1 MNIKNRWFQLCASLV
16 AMVMIGNLQYTW
28 TLFVEPIR
36 IGTGWK
42 LSDIQWAFSLFIFCQ
57 TWVQPLDGWV
67 VDRVGPR
74 TFIAAAGVLC
84 GLGWAGMGF
93 ATTPAV
99 FYALYA
105 AAGVGAAFVYSTSIG
120 SALKWFKTRRGLASG
135 IMAAGFAAGTA
146 LFLPLMSFLIRSRGY
161 PATFLYTGV
170 LQGVVILA
178 VAPFMRHPPEQ
189 ATTPQPAGVAV
200 TASLPASGHQFS
212 TLEMLRTPK
221 FYVLYAAFVLVSTGG
236 LLVTAQAGPIAR
248 SWGYAPRALLLATSL
263 GSLANGFSRVFW
275 GWVSDRTGRELTMA
289 VAFGLQAVSLLLLLM
304 LGPLGAGWFAL
315 MFVMT
320 YFTYGEIF
328 SLFPS
333 SVGDYF
339 GTRYATSNNATLYT
353 AKGVSAL
360 ILAGGPAAML
370 FEQSG
375 NWSAVFYISV
385 AMAVVA
391 SALMFGLRAA
401 LAPSRVPLAIP
412 ATVK

>member
-1 MNIKNRWFQLCASLV
+1 VNVNNRWFQLCASLI

-36 IGTGWK
+36 AGTGWK

-67 VDRVGPR
+67 VDRLGPR

-93 ATTPAV
+93 AQSPTL
-99 FYALYA
+99 FYVLYA

-120 SALKWFKTRRGLASG
+120 SALKWFKARRGLASG

-146 LFLPLMSFLIRSRGY
+146 LFLPLMNSLIRSQGYRG
-161 PATFLYTGV
+161 TFMYTGL
-170 LQGVVILA
+170 LQGLVILG
-178 VAPFMRHPPEQ
+178 VSPFLRHPPEQ
-189 ATTPQPAGVAV
+189 PAAARSSAVSATTSAAAAQR
-200 TASLPASGHQFS
+200 QYS
-212 TLEMLRTPK
+212 TLEMLRTPR
-221 FYVLYAAFVLVSTGG
+221 FYLLYTAFVLVSTGG
-236 LLVTAQAGPIAR
+236 LLVTAQAGPIAKT
-248 SWGYAPRALLLATSL
+248 WGFAQGTLLLATSL

-275 GWVSDRTGRELTMA
+275 GWISDRRGRELTMA
-289 VAFGLQAVSLLLLLM
+289 VAFGLQAVSLLLLLTV
-304 LGPLGAGWFAL
+304 GPVGPGWFAST
-315 MFVMT
+315 FVFT

-333 SVGDYF
+333 AVGDYF
-339 GTRYATSNNATLYT
+339 GTRHATSNNATLYT

-370 FEQSG
+370 FEQFG

-385 AMAVVA
+385 GMALVA
-391 SALMFGLRAA
+391 SMLVFTLRGASVASRAA
-401 LAPSRVPLAIP
+401 IVVP
-412 ATVK
+412 ATAK